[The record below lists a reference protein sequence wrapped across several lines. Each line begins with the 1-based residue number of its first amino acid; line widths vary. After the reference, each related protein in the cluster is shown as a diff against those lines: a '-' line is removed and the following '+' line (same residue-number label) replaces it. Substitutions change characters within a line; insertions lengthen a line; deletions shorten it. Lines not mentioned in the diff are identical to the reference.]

1 MQLRCAGDIAVEA
14 RITLHGDVHNYRI
27 ACLHHAEAT
36 HAHAQSPLLIENA
49 KQLTLSPGGVLAV
62 VERLMK
68 TGCRLHEPD
77 DMGVTP
83 WHTACEAGD
92 RELVSFLLAQG
103 CSVDSCTDDGS
114 SALHFA
120 ARSGSPMIYCCPTSV
135 GMRMLSLTAL
145 HLWLSTR
152 P

>member
-1 MQLRCAGDIAVEA
+1 
-14 RITLHGDVHNYRI
+14 
-27 ACLHHAEAT
+27 
-36 HAHAQSPLLIENA
+36 
-49 KQLTLSPGGVLAV
+49 
-62 VERLMK
+62 MK

-120 ARSGSPMIYCCPTSV
+120 ARSGRSIYII
-135 GMRMLSLTAL
+135 SLTL
-145 HLWLSTR
+145 LRCT
-152 P
+152 